1 MKFNLKPI
9 RKDQVI
15 AKSCEFLNWTEQNAP
30 SIETYGGLGLI
41 FGGTIWACKRTL
53 NMPGILEELAVNVEG
68 IREDYADDKLSERE
82 YAKAL
87 TKAYGRWAL
96 KVLKNYAGSAAMVV
110 LGYSLVIKGHNDN
123 LTRIASLTTLLRES
137 ADRES
142 RLEQAIL
149 DNYGPEV
156 LEKLKNGEPLEEI
169 EGEEEEPEE
178 AGKEELADFDFI
190 WRSGMGDFC
199 PHDNAMNWRIA
210 RENIL
215 YYNKI
220 RKMYGRYAP
229 INDIY
234 RTFGAFD
241 KVRKVYED
249 AMVGFPNL
257 FSEDGNR
264 ELDIEIQEMPF
275 NVEPD
280 RKKQSAPDLKIIFK
294 EKPISCLEWNKSA
307 GFCQD

>member
-1 MKFNLKPI
+1 MKFNLKPVSKEEI
-9 RKDQVI
+9 IKTGSNMV
-15 AKSCEFLNWTEQNAP
+15 SWVECNAP

-41 FGGTIWACKRTL
+41 FGGTVWACKRTL
-53 NMPGILEELAVNVEG
+53 NLPSIMEELAANVEG
-68 IREDYADDKLSERE
+68 IREEFADDKLSERE
-82 YAKAL
+82 YARAL
-87 TKAYGRWAL
+87 TKVYVKWAL
-96 KVLKNYAGSAAMVV
+96 KVMKNYAGSTAMIV

-169 EGEEEEPEE
+169 ESEETSAEEGEPEE
-178 AGKEELADFDFI
+178 LVDFDFI
-190 WRSGMGDFC
+190 WRGGMGDFC

-215 YYNKI
+215 YYNML
-220 RKMYGRYAP
+220 RKKYGRYAP

-241 KVRKVYED
+241 KVREAYDKV
-249 AMVGFPNL
+249 MLGFPNL

-264 ELDIEIQEMPF
+264 ELDIKIQEMPF
-275 NVEPD
+275 NAEPD

-294 EKPISCLEWNKSA
+294 EKPISCLEWNRTA
-307 GFCQD
+307 GFCKR

>member
-15 AKSCEFLNWTEQNAP
+15 AKSCEVLNWTERNAP

-53 NMPGILEELAVNVEG
+53 NLPSIMEELAVNVEG

-82 YAKAL
+82 YARAL
-87 TKAYGRWAL
+87 TKAYVRWAL
-96 KVLKNYAGSAAMVV
+96 KVMKNYAGSAAMIV

-137 ADRES
+137 TDRES

-169 EGEEEEPEE
+169 EGEEATAEAEQDEPV
-178 AGKEELADFDFI
+178 DFDFV
-190 WRSGMGDFC
+190 WRGGMGDFC

-215 YYNKI
+215 YYNML
-220 RKMYGRYAP
+220 RKKYGRYAP

-234 RTFGAFD
+234 RTFGALD
-241 KVRKVYED
+241 KVREENERVMMGY
-249 AMVGFPNL
+249 PNINCKGG
-257 FSEDGNR
+257 DR
-264 ELDIEIQEMPF
+264 ELDIIIQEMPF
-275 NVEPD
+275 NAESD

-294 EKPISCLEWNKSA
+294 ERPIPCLEGNKAA
-307 GFCQD
+307 GFCK

>member
-9 RKDQVI
+9 RKDQII
-15 AKSCEFLNWTEQNAP
+15 AKSCEVLNWTERNAP

-87 TKAYGRWAL
+87 TKAYARWAL

-178 AGKEELADFDFI
+178 AYKEELTDFDFI
-190 WRSGMGDFC
+190 WRGGMGDFC

-215 YYNKI
+215 YYNML
-220 RKMYGRYAP
+220 RKKYGRYAS

-241 KVRKVYED
+241 KVREAYD
-249 AMVGFPNL
+249 DSMIGFPNIQ
-257 FSEDGNR
+257 SKDGNR
-264 ELDIEIQEMPF
+264 ELDIIIQEMPF
-275 NVEPD
+275 NAESD

-294 EKPISCLEWNKSA
+294 EKPISCLEWHRKK
-307 GFCQD
+307 GFCKR